1 MSFVPC
7 TWPITPPLL
16 PRPHQVL
23 KKRDEENTVTISQ
36 QKRRLTRLQDTL
48 NTLHTRLTQQEKSQR
63 AELSSLMEEFRRNT
77 EQYRELQKKV
87 KHFRQSDTQRFY
99 AIWRMNEERVG
110 LLAEEVLNADQ
121 VIHQQ
126 QLGLQWERPCLPESP
141 VTRASSPSAARP
153 TNTSLSQATLY
164 ASQVL
169 SHTESEGAP
178 EEVGGAQPPSYPTPL
193 VRRVLEMLCVE
204 AEFLIESKLLHLL
217 APLEHEEQMLMR
229 LDSMFSALH
238 IETEAD
244 IHKLVKCFLKEG
256 PDEGAGPDRANVTLI
271 HPNDVPQVLRKFV
284 EQRQAS
290 SSKNTAASLP
300 SRLLEPQASHG
311 ELLDG
316 SFWGQTAAVP
326 HESHERVWQALLEA
340 LEGYHN
346 TLTARGK
353 LIAETEALHQQNTEL
368 RLLLHQYM
376 QARINRELEVPP
388 TVVLPTRDTAAQQ
401 VA

>member
-1 MSFVPC
+1 M
-7 TWPITPPLL
+7 
-16 PRPHQVL
+16 
-23 KKRDEENTVTISQ
+23 TISQ

-48 NTLHTRLTQQEKSQR
+48 NTLHTRLMQQEKSQR

-87 KHFRQSDTQRFY
+87 KHFRQSDAQRFY
-99 AIWRMNEERVG
+99 DIWRMNEERVG
-110 LLAEEVLNADQ
+110 FLAEEVLHADR

-141 VTRASSPSAARP
+141 VARPGSTSATRP

-178 EEVGGAQPPSYPTPL
+178 EEVGGARPPSYPTPL
-193 VRRVLEMLCVE
+193 VRQVLEMLCME

-217 APLEHEEQMLMR
+217 APLEHEEQTLMR

-238 IETEAD
+238 VETEAD
-244 IHKLVKCFLKEG
+244 VHKLVKSFLKEG
-256 PDEGAGPDRANVTLI
+256 LDEASKGAGPDRANVSLI
-271 HPNDVPQVLRKFV
+271 HPNEVPQVLRKFV

-290 SSKNTAASLP
+290 SKNASLP
-300 SRLLEPQASHG
+300 SHLLEPQASHG

-316 SFWGQTAAVP
+316 LFWSQTAAVP

-340 LEGYHN
+340 LEGYHS
-346 TLTARGK
+346 TLMARGK
-353 LIAETEALHQQNTEL
+353 LISETDALHQQNTEL

-388 TVVLPTRDTAAQQ
+388 TIVLPTGDSAAQQ
-401 VA
+401 AA